1 MFKSNITHSDILP
14 EVKVFEPKPF
24 HDYRGEMWTF
34 WESIYDTP
42 KEKISKFTR
51 SRKDVLRGLHGDDD
65 SWKLMSCVYG
75 EVYFVVVNPEKTHW
89 DWTILSNK
97 NKKQVLVP
105 PKYTNGIYVLSDECV
120 LHYKYSYPNEY
131 QDIEKQ
137 YVVKW
142 DDKDLN
148 IHWPIEEP
156 ILQQR
161 DRS

>member
-1 MFKSNITHSDILP
+1 MSNKIKQIIGN
-14 EVKVFEPKPF
+14 EVLLYQPDFYE
-24 HDYRGEMWTF
+24 DYRGDIWTSWVLEEYPSLKWRRDKF
-34 WESIYDTP
+34 ST
-42 KEKISKFTR
+42 SK
-51 SRKDVLRGLHGDDD
+51 KGVLRGLHGDDD